1 MNKIEIIITL
11 AIVLIA
17 VIAIII
23 TLILI
28 KIKKEEELKNQWIIK
43 KEELHRQERIRQQEE
58 QKRQQERILKNNQ
71 TETIK
76 QTTIKPTQKENIYNQ
91 QEEIYPYHKKY
102 LLTKN
107 EYYFYNRLKNIT
119 EPLNLQILAKIRL
132 ADLIETNSGLNKSQ
146 QSTYFNKIK
155 AKHIDFAIANNM
167 KIILIIELDDYSH
180 SYNSTKER
188 DSFVNNALIKSGY
201 TVVRT
206 NGNLDVISKALI
218 DKGYNKNLYT
228 NTNYYK

>member
-11 AIVLIA
+11 IISTIA
-17 VIAIII
+17 FIAAIAIII
-23 TLILI
+23 LLIWVTVKKFEAI
-28 KIKKEEELKNQWIIK
+28 TVKNKFKKIKQIQRERVYNQNNELPKA
-43 KEELHRQERIRQQEE
+43 
-58 QKRQQERILKNNQ
+58 
-71 TETIK
+71 
-76 QTTIKPTQKENIYNQ
+76 NIYNQ
-91 QEEIYPYHKKY
+91 QEEIYPYNKKY

-107 EYYFYNRLKNIT
+107 EYYFYNRLKNIID
-119 EPLNLQILAKIRL
+119 PIGLQILAKIRL
-132 ADLIETNSGLNKSQ
+132 ADLIEVKNGLNKSQ

-167 KIILIIELDDYSH
+167 KIILIIELDDSSH

-206 NGNLDVISKALI
+206 NGNLDIISKALI